1 MVPATGGATGWD
13 AWSQI
18 QAEVALQRYR
28 RHVARVAKAQLRNSD
43 VDMPAV
49 AAVHEVVQPWPD
61 SRPSRT
67 TDTLENAPGA
77 AAPADPK
84 RAMIEAALRRARALR
99 G

>member
-18 QAEVALQRYR
+18 QAEVAVQRYR
-28 RHVARVAKAQLRNSD
+28 RHVARVAKPQLRISD
-43 VDMPAV
+43 VDTPAV
-49 AAVHEVVQPWPD
+49 AVAVEVAQSRPD
-61 SRPSRT
+61 SRPART